1 MPETAFTLTWPF
13 LKGHNLRLQATM
25 TASTEDARH
34 PLPSAHLRTRAT
46 LVFLSAEC
54 SDNAYHA
61 FHAYFPDDRI
71 ANSDRAAS
79 SCKHCRAG
87 SVNGRSVLTL
97 PVIIS
102 GTLKM
107 ALLAQSA
114 PAPPRPTAWFR
125 EFLKNELT
133 PYPERAALVAR
144 MVIAATILMLIT
156 MTFRMPY
163 GAYAAL
169 YALTISRESPQT
181 IGKAVTSIVAAFV
194 LGGAYVLI
202 SAYFFSG
209 DPLLRLLWVIG
220 SLFIS
225 FYAIS
230 TMTNYGASSRF
241 GYLIVITVPLWDSQ
255 ITTELRVEN
264 TLWAIWAITIA
275 SVVAGLGGL
284 VFGAIRPGD
293 DLVRSIAERLASV
306 EALLTYYS
314 ADRPVDDITEKRI
327 TQLAMLGTSR
337 LRRIL
342 RRSTYSEQ
350 YREQMGAVVVLVGRL
365 VDIAANLTRV
375 QVATDDRLRIQALAA
390 SISSVHADLLS
401 GSVPGRLEFN
411 DKSEPS
417 ADVPLL
423 GEMERVISLI
433 PAVFS
438 GSMTEYVPS
447 PPADERP
454 STIFVA
460 DALSN
465 PEHLKFGLK
474 GCLAASLCYIIYNS
488 VDWPGISTAITTCL
502 LTALSTVGA
511 SRQKQFLRFAGA
523 LAGGVVV
530 GMGAQVFILPYVDSI
545 TGFTLL
551 FVVVTGIAAWF
562 ATSSPRLS
570 YFGVQFAVAFY
581 LIHLQEF
588 TIQTSLAVARDR
600 VAGILLGLFMMWL
613 VFDQLWGGPPAVEM
627 RRTFISNL
635 RSLGQLV
642 REPLPGRENTWRS
655 DSLRETINTN
665 FDKVR
670 SMADGVLF
678 ELGPSRWGDLALRN
692 QIRRWQPQ
700 LRALFVT
707 RIALLKYRLQLP
719 GFELPDSARV
729 AQQEFDDRLARML
742 DGMADRMEGKPTEGT
757 DRFENAFESLEQTV
771 RTCCLEGPQKLP
783 TAEMQTFLAL
793 SRSIENVTISLAKEI

>member
-1 MPETAFTLTWPF
+1 MRAIIDQRQFEE
-13 LKGHNLRLQATM
+13 RLAANIRGRCINPTSWL
-25 TASTEDARH
+25 ANR
-34 PLPSAHLRTRAT
+34 R
-46 LVFLSAEC
+46 
-54 SDNAYHA
+54 
-61 FHAYFPDDRI
+61 PDDGLGES
-71 ANSDRAAS
+71 A
-79 SCKHCRAG
+79 
-87 SVNGRSVLTL
+87 V
-97 PVIIS
+97 VIIR

-114 PAPPRPTAWFR
+114 PESPRSTAWFR
-125 EFLKNELT
+125 EFLKDELT

-144 MVIAATILMLIT
+144 MVIAATIVMLIT

-181 IGKAVTSIVAAFV
+181 IGKAVKSIVAACA
-194 LGGAYVLI
+194 LGGAYVLM
-202 SAYFFSG
+202 STWVFLG

-220 SLFIS
+220 SLFAS

-241 GYLIVITVPLWDSQ
+241 GYLIVITIPLWDSH
-255 ITTELRVEN
+255 IPTELRVEG
-264 TLWAIWAITIA
+264 TLWAVWAITIA

-293 DLVRSIAERLASV
+293 ELVRSIAERLASV
-306 EALLTYYS
+306 EELLTCYL
-314 ADRPVDDITEKRI
+314 ADRPVDDKTEKRV
-327 TQLAMLGTSR
+327 TRLAMLGTSR
-337 LRRIL
+337 LRRTL

-365 VDIAANLTRV
+365 VDIAANLT
-375 QVATDDRLRIQALAA
+375 QLRIQVASDDRQRIRALAA
-390 SISSVHADLLS
+390 SIASIHADLLS
-401 GSVPGRLEFN
+401 GRVPGRIEFN
-411 DKSEPS
+411 SES
-417 ADVPLL
+417 ELSGGVPLL
-423 GEMERVISLI
+423 REMEKTVPLI
-433 PAVFS
+433 PVVFS
-438 GSMTEYVPS
+438 GSGPISEYMPS
-447 PPADERP
+447 PPADERR
-454 STIFVA
+454 STLFVA

-488 VDWPGISTAITTCL
+488 IDWPGISTAITTCL

-511 SRQKQFLRFAGA
+511 SRQKQVLRFAGA
-523 LAGGVVV
+523 IGGGVVV
-530 GMGAQVFILPYVDSI
+530 GMGAQVFILPYLASI
-545 TGFTLL
+545 AGFTLL

-562 ATSSPRLS
+562 ATSGPRLS

-613 VFDQLWGGPPAVEM
+613 VFDQLWSAPAAVEM

-642 REPLPGRENTWRS
+642 REPLPGREKTWRG
-655 DSLRETINTN
+655 DSLRATINTN

-670 SMADGVLF
+670 SLADGVLF
-678 ELGPSRWGDLALRN
+678 ELGPSRHGDLALRN
-692 QIRRWQPQ
+692 QIRQLQPQ
-700 LRALFVT
+700 LRTLFVT
-707 RIALLKYRLQLP
+707 RIALVKYRLQLP
-719 GFELPDSARV
+719 GFELPETVRV
-729 AQQEFDDRLARML
+729 AQQQFDDRLARML
-742 DGMADRMEGKPTEGT
+742 DRMADRMEGKPPKET
-757 DRFENAFESLEQTV
+757 DRFEDAFERLEQTV
-771 RTCCLEGPQKLP
+771 RHCCSEGPQELL
-783 TAEMQTFLAL
+783 TAEMQAFLAL
-793 SRSIENVTISLAKEI
+793 SRSIENVTISLDKEI

>member
-1 MPETAFTLTWPF
+1 MRAIIDQRQFEE
-13 LKGHNLRLQATM
+13 RLAANIRGRCINPTSWL
-25 TASTEDARH
+25 ANR
-34 PLPSAHLRTRAT
+34 R
-46 LVFLSAEC
+46 
-54 SDNAYHA
+54 
-61 FHAYFPDDRI
+61 PDDGLGES
-71 ANSDRAAS
+71 A
-79 SCKHCRAG
+79 
-87 SVNGRSVLTL
+87 V
-97 PVIIS
+97 VIIR

-114 PAPPRPTAWFR
+114 PESPRSTAWFR
-125 EFLKNELT
+125 EFLKDELT

-144 MVIAATILMLIT
+144 MVIAATIVMLIT

-181 IGKAVTSIVAAFV
+181 IGKAVKSIVAAFA
-194 LGGAYVLI
+194 LGGAYVLM
-202 SAYFFSG
+202 STWVFLG

-220 SLFIS
+220 SLFAS

-241 GYLIVITVPLWDSQ
+241 GYLIVITIPLWDSH
-255 ITTELRVEN
+255 IPTELRVEG
-264 TLWAIWAITIA
+264 TLWAVWAITIA

-293 DLVRSIAERLASV
+293 ELVRSIAERLASV
-306 EALLTYYS
+306 EELLTCYL
-314 ADRPVDDITEKRI
+314 ADRPVDDKTEKRV
-327 TQLAMLGTSR
+327 TRLAMLGTSR
-337 LRRIL
+337 LRRTL

-365 VDIAANLTRV
+365 VDIAANLT
-375 QVATDDRLRIQALAA
+375 QLRIQVASDDRQRIRALAA
-390 SISSVHADLLS
+390 SIASIHADLLS
-401 GSVPGRLEFN
+401 GRVPGRIEFN
-411 DKSEPS
+411 SES
-417 ADVPLL
+417 ELSGGVPLL
-423 GEMERVISLI
+423 REMEKTVPLI
-433 PAVFS
+433 PVVFS
-438 GSMTEYVPS
+438 GSGPISEYMPS
-447 PPADERP
+447 PPADERR
-454 STIFVA
+454 STLFVA

-488 VDWPGISTAITTCL
+488 IDWPGISTAITTCL

-511 SRQKQFLRFAGA
+511 SRQKQVLRFAGA
-523 LAGGVVV
+523 IGGGVVV
-530 GMGAQVFILPYVDSI
+530 GMGAQVFILPYLASI
-545 TGFTLL
+545 AGFTLL

-562 ATSSPRLS
+562 ATSGPRLS

-613 VFDQLWGGPPAVEM
+613 VFDQLWSAPAAVEM

-642 REPLPGRENTWRS
+642 REPLPGREKTWRG
-655 DSLRETINTN
+655 DSLRATINTN

-670 SMADGVLF
+670 SLADGVLF
-678 ELGPSRWGDLALRN
+678 ELGPSRHGDLALRN
-692 QIRRWQPQ
+692 QIRQLQPQ
-700 LRALFVT
+700 LRTLFVT
-707 RIALLKYRLQLP
+707 RIALVKYRLQLP
-719 GFELPDSARV
+719 GFELPETVRV
-729 AQQEFDDRLARML
+729 AQQQFDDRLARML
-742 DGMADRMEGKPTEGT
+742 DRLADRMEGKPPKET
-757 DRFENAFESLEQTV
+757 DRFEDAFERLEQTV
-771 RTCCLEGPQKLP
+771 RHCCSEGPQELL
-783 TAEMQTFLAL
+783 TAEMQAFLAL
-793 SRSIENVTISLAKEI
+793 SRSIENVTISLDKEI

>member
-1 MPETAFTLTWPF
+1 M
-13 LKGHNLRLQATM
+13 GHYSRNVQ
-25 TASTEDARH
+25 
-34 PLPSAHLRTRAT
+34 
-46 LVFLSAEC
+46 
-54 SDNAYHA
+54 
-61 FHAYFPDDRI
+61 
-71 ANSDRAAS
+71 
-79 SCKHCRAG
+79 
-87 SVNGRSVLTL
+87 
-97 PVIIS
+97 
-102 GTLKM
+102 KM
-107 ALLAQSA
+107 AILAQSA
-114 PAPPRPTAWFR
+114 SPATRSTAWFLD
-125 EFLKNELT
+125 FLKDELR

-144 MVIAATILMLIT
+144 MVIAATIVMLIT

-181 IGKAVTSIVAAFV
+181 IGKAVKSIVAAFV

-202 SAYFFSG
+202 SACFFFG
-209 DPLLRLLWVIG
+209 DPLPRLLWVVG

-230 TMTNYGASSRF
+230 TMRNYGASSRF
-241 GYLIVITVPLWDSQ
+241 GYLIIITVPLWDTQ
-255 ITTELRVEN
+255 IPTELRVED
-264 TLWAIWAITIA
+264 TLWAVWAITIA

-284 VFGAIRPGD
+284 VYGAIKPGD
-293 DLVRSIAERLASV
+293 ELVRSIAERLASV
-306 EALLTYYS
+306 EELLTCYS
-314 ADRPVDDITEKRI
+314 AGRPVEDKTEARV

-337 LRRIL
+337 LRRNL

-365 VDIAANLTRV
+365 LDIAANLTAI
-375 QVATDDRLRIQALAA
+375 QDASDDRPRIGALAA
-390 SISSVHADLLS
+390 SIASIHADLLS
-401 GSVPGRLEFN
+401 ERVPARIEF
-411 DKSEPS
+411 DSENES
-417 ADVPLL
+417 SGGAPLL
-423 GEMERVISLI
+423 GEMEQTVSLI
-433 PAVFS
+433 PAAFS
-438 GSMTEYVPS
+438 GSGSIREYVPS
-447 PPADERP
+447 PRADEPP
-454 STIFVA
+454 SRLFVA

-474 GCLAASLCYIIYNS
+474 GCLAASLCYIIYNAIA
-488 VDWPGISTAITTCL
+488 WPGISTAITTCL

-511 SRQKQFLRFAGA
+511 SRQKQVLRFAGTI
-523 LAGGVVV
+523 AGGVVV

-545 TGFTLL
+545 AGFTLL

-562 ATSSPRLS
+562 ATSSSRLS

-588 TIQTSLAVARDR
+588 TIQTSLGVARDR

-613 VFDQLWGGPPAVEM
+613 VFDQLWGAPAAVEM

-642 REPLPGRENTWRS
+642 REPLPGREKTWRP

-678 ELGPSRWGDLALRN
+678 ELGPSRQGDLELRN

-707 RIALLKYRLQLP
+707 RITLVKYRLQLP
-719 GFELPDSARV
+719 GFELPEPARV
-729 AQQEFDDRLARML
+729 AQQEFDNRLARVL
-742 DGMADRMEGKPTEGT
+742 DGMADRMEGTPPEET
-757 DRFENAFESLEQTV
+757 DRFEDAFERLEQTV
-771 RTCCLEGPQKLP
+771 RVYCSEERQELL
-783 TAEMQTFLAL
+783 TAEIQTFLTL
-793 SRSIENVTISLAKEI
+793 SRSIENVAISLDKEI